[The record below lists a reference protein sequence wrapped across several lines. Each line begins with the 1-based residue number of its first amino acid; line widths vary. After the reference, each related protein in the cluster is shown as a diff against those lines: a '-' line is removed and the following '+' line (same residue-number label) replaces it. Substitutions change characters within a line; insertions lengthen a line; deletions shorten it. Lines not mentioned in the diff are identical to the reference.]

1 MITFHTNGHASPAAY
16 STLSAQQPRCD
27 AGDISDLL

>member
-1 MITFHTNGHASPAAY
+1 MITFHTNGHAFTGAHG
-16 STLSAQQPRCD
+16 TLSAQQRRCD